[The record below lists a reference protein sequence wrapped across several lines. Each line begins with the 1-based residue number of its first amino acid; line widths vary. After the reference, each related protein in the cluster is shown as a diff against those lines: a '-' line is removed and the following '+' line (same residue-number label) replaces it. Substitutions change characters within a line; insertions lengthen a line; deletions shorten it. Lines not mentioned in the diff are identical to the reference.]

1 MKNVLPD
8 GHKSH
13 LNLTTILCSVLKSCV
28 VVFWGAYTFI
38 ELLYLLCVHC
48 CSNQAVRMLECREK
62 PTPDMFGELL
72 RNASNMGDLR
82 NCPVRVQ
89 YTHTHTCIHQRS
101 HNTYTHISMSTQQLY
116 TVTFS
121 AGTNCTQ
128 TKMYETKASKP
139 FIFIP
144 YHIIFFFLS

>member
-89 YTHTHTCIHQRS
+89 YTHTHMHSPAFTQHI
-101 HNTYTHISMSTQQLY
+101 YTHFNVHSATLY
-116 TVTFS
+116 CHFQCRNKLHTDKNV
-121 AGTNCTQ
+121 
-128 TKMYETKASKP
+128 
-139 FIFIP
+139 
-144 YHIIFFFLS
+144 